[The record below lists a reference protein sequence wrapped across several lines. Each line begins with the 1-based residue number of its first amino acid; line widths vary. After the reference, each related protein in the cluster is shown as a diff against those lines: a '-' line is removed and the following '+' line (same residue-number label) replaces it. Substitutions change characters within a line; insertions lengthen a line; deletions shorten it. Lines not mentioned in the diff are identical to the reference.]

1 VACDFLYRA
10 AEVAMEKTS
19 NIQRVLV
26 ADDDQSIRQLVV
38 TIVRREGYE
47 VDAAADGEE
56 AIELLRKHEYSVL
69 LLDLMMPRLD
79 GFGVIDHLKAH
90 PQSFKPVVLV
100 ITAYADQRFKEVDAD
115 VVAGVLRKP
124 FEVAELG
131 SLVQLCVNG
140 INEELSEKL
149 TMSSDRAI
157 RDFVAN
163 RGDEEETQN

>member
-1 VACDFLYRA
+1 
-10 AEVAMEKTS
+10 MEKTT
-19 NIQRVLV
+19 NVQRVLV
-26 ADDDQSIRQLVV
+26 ADDDQSIRQLVT
-38 TIVRREGYE
+38 TIVRREGYD
-47 VDAAADGEE
+47 VDSAADGEE
-56 AIELLRKHEYSVL
+56 AIELLRRHEYSVL

-131 SLVQLCVNG
+131 DLVKLCVNG
-140 INEELSEKL
+140 INEQLSQKL
-149 TMSSDRAI
+149 TISSDRAI

-163 RGDEEETQN
+163 RGDEDETQN